1 MDRVPASE
9 KTRIASDILSA
20 WRAVTN
26 GVVAKTAK
34 DRHKYW
40 NHWSK
45 YASLCGVDPFLTK
58 VPEIERDI
66 VLTAFAARVRT
77 GAYGRGTTIKISGVT
92 DALASISKTIQL
104 AGKPSPLYRAENVY
118 HLPLQR
124 LVEGFRRE
132 DPPSI
137 PQLAVPI
144 TVPNLCYNSAMLPD
158 STPSRQAT
166 GQLALI
172 AFYYLLRVGEYTKP
186 KYVVRN
192 GRQER
197 TTRTKQFTVGNV
209 GFFKN
214 GKTLDR
220 TSPLA
225 TLLTADAATLK
236 ISNQKNG
243 RMGETIHQCAINK
256 QECPIKA
263 LAHRVHH
270 ILSHGGNTDS
280 LLCQY
285 TQEEETHHVSSK
297 DVIMMLRAAATTLK
311 LQKQAIDPDLIGA
324 HSLRSGG
331 AMALKLHGYDD
342 TTIRKMGRWT
352 SDTFLQYIHNQI
364 AHLSKDISSK
374 MSIPLPFLNIAAID
388 T

>member
-1 MDRVPASE
+1 M
-9 KTRIASDILSA
+9 SA
-20 WRAVTN
+20 WRAVAN

-34 DRHKYW
+34 DRSKYW
-40 NHWSK
+40 NHWQQ
-45 YASLCGVDPFLTK
+45 YASLCKVDPFLSD
-58 VPEIERDI
+58 VSELERDI

-77 GAYGRGTTIKISGVT
+77 GTYGRGATIKISGVT

-144 TVPNLCYNSAMLPD
+144 TVPNLCYNAGMLP
-158 STPSRQAT
+158 SSPPSRQAA

-172 AFYYLLRVGEYTKP
+172 AFYYLLRVGEYTNP
-186 KYVVRN
+186 RYITRG
-192 GRQER
+192 GRR
-197 TTRTKQFTVGNV
+197 VTSTRTKQFTVGNV
-209 GFFKN
+209 GFFKD
-214 GKTLDR
+214 GKILER
-220 TSPLA
+220 TSPINI
-225 TLLTADAATLK
+225 LLKADAATLK

-243 RMGETIHQCAINK
+243 RMGETIHQRAIDK
-256 QECPIKA
+256 DACPIKA
-263 LAHRVHH
+263 LALRVHH
-270 ILSHGGNTDS
+270 ILTNGGTTDS
-280 LLCQY
+280 LLCEFY
-285 TQEEETHHVSSK
+285 EDDKTGHISSK
-297 DVIMMLRAAATTLK
+297 DMIVLLRAAAKTLQ

-364 AHLSKDISSK
+364 AHLSKDISK
-374 MSIPLPFLNIAAID
+374 NMSMALPFLNIAAIEA
-388 T
+388 